1 MRMIEDK
8 FNGCLKGKVSA
19 SGTMIIMAEIVI

>member
-1 MRMIEDK
+1 MTEDE

-19 SGTMIIMAEIVI
+19 SGTMIIMAEIVIW